1 MKYVNDV
8 EAAKIAGLSPQT
20 LRNWR
25 QLGRGPNYIKL
36 GRSVRYSS
44 TDLISCLEANEDG
57 DARLYIELNR
67 GKKVFVHSA
76 GTWFIYNQH
85 YWQ

>member
-1 MKYVNDV
+1 MEKETSNWSGPKVKYVNDV

-36 GRSVRYSS
+36 GRSVRYSLA
-44 TDLISCLEANEDG
+44 DLISWLESHKIRPEIG
-57 DARLYIELNR
+57 
-67 GKKVFVHSA
+67 
-76 GTWFIYNQH
+76 
-85 YWQ
+85 